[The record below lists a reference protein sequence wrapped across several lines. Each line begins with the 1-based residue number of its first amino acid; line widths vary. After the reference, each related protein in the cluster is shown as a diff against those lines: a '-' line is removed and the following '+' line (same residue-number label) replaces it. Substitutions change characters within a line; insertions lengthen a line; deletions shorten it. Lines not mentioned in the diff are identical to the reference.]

1 MAKQPVDIGSEA
13 NDNTGDP
20 LRTAFD
26 KINDNTN
33 EIYSLFGDG
42 TDLAISGDATVSA
55 GALTISNE
63 AIDEVHLNVSN
74 TPSANQVLQW
84 DGGTGFTWVDQF
96 DGDITSIVA
105 GDGLTGSS
113 LDSGDATLNVVGGDG
128 ITANEDE
135 IEVTV
140 DDSTIELSA
149 SDGSGAIRIKDDGV
163 DHDQLSARFTAAK
176 TDYGSISTDTTID
189 WSVAA
194 VHQLTM
200 GGAATLNFS
209 NYKKGQV
216 IDLIIDG
223 DETITLGTTSGTPS
237 INQVGTST
245 YDGTTDNI
253 IQVLCTDDDAT
264 PTFLY
269 AVGAYTSD
277 TNPA

>member
-1 MAKQPVDIGSEA
+1 MAKQPVGIGTQP
-13 NDNTGDP
+13 NDNNGDP

-33 EIYSLFGDG
+33 EIYSLFGNG

-55 GALTISNE
+55 GALTIAND
-63 AIDEVHLNVSN
+63 AIDEVHLNVTNS
-74 TPSANQVLQW
+74 PVSGYVLTYNS
-84 DGGTGFTWVDQF
+84 GGGFTWEQKF

-105 GDGLTGSS
+105 GNGLTG
-113 LDSGDATLNVVGGDG
+113 DTTSGDATLNVVGGDG
-128 ITANEDE
+128 ITANADE

-163 DHDQLSARFTAAK
+163 THAKLENRFTESK
-176 TDYGSISTDTTID
+176 TDYGSVTTTTTID
-189 WSVAA
+189 SSVAA
-194 VHQLTM
+194 IHELTM

-209 NYKKGQV
+209 NYKKGQA

-223 DETITLGTTSGTPS
+223 DYTITLGTTSGTPS

-245 YDGTTDNI
+245 YDGTTNNI
-253 IQVLCTDDDAT
+253 IQVLCTDDDST

>member
-1 MAKQPVDIGSEA
+1 MAKQPVGIGTDP
-13 NDNTGDP
+13 NDKTGDP

-33 EIYSLFGDG
+33 EIYSLFGNG

-55 GALTISNE
+55 GALTIAND
-63 AIDEVHLNVSN
+63 AIDEVHLNVTNS
-74 TPSANQVLQW
+74 PVSGYVLTYNS
-84 DGGTGFTWVDQF
+84 GGGFTWEQKF
-96 DGDITSIVA
+96 DGDITRIVA
-105 GDGLTGSS
+105 GNGLTG
-113 LDSGDATLNVVGGDG
+113 DTTSGDATLNVVGGDG
-128 ITANEDE
+128 ITANVDE

-163 DHDQLSARFTAAK
+163 THAKLENRFTESK
-176 TDYGSISTDTTID
+176 TDYGSITTDTTID

-194 VHQLTM
+194 IHELTM
-200 GGAATLNFS
+200 DGAATLNFS

-216 IDLIIDG
+216 IDLIISG
-223 DETITLGTTSGTPS
+223 DNIITLGTTSGTPS